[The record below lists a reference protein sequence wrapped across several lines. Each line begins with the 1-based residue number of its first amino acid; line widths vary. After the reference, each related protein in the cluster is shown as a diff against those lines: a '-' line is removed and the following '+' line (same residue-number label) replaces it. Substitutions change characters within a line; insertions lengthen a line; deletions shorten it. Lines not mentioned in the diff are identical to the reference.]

1 MRVLAEQPGGRKM
14 LTGRCTFVD
23 TGRIEGRSP
32 GRGPR
37 TKCVAPGGWYASAK
51 GCGAQEP
58 RFESSGHCLEHAQW
72 FAEILQAMLAEIEKI
87 GGGLRSHRGGG
98 CRDEYLPAVPCRH
111 QPGRTVHRRAEVV
124 AVAFGGPFLANVI
137 ASGVVVVILAIWR
150 SPLALLT
157 GLGMTV
163 GTLGAFARSRIG
175 NGIFG
180 FSESGLGPSP
190 EAVIAL
196 VAETAAALAC
206 GFTLLAWRRSSERE
220 R

>member
-1 MRVLAEQPGGRKM
+1 MLHREVGTPPRKGAERRK
-14 LTGRCTFVD
+14 
-23 TGRIEGRSP
+23 
-32 GRGPR
+32 
-37 TKCVAPGGWYASAK
+37 
-51 GCGAQEP
+51 P
-58 RFESSGHCLEHAQW
+58 RFESSGHYLEHAQW
-72 FAEILQAMLAEIEKI
+72 FAEILQAMLAEIERI
-87 GGGLRSHRGGG
+87 GGGLRSHCGRG

-111 QPGRTVHRRAEVV
+111 QPGRTAHRRAEVV

-150 SPLALLT
+150 SPLALLA